1 MKIGHT
7 RPRDEPVWSLT
18 DGLAQALPQVL
29 IVYSQCGTG
38 VVSDQ
43 TISLDQDVAW
53 VLKGGYIRLSHSFY
67 LTPVVYATGMAP
79 SNPITHG
86 NC

>member
-1 MKIGHT
+1 MKIGHR

-18 DGLAQALPQVL
+18 EDLAQTLSQGL

-43 TISLDQDVAW
+43 TISLDQDVAC
-53 VLKGGYIRLSHSFY
+53 VLEGGYIRLSPFLLPDSSC
-67 LTPVVYATGMAP
+67 LCQW
-79 SNPITHG
+79 HG
-86 NC
+86 TF